1 MTGSL
6 LAEVQ
11 ETIVGGSAQQRGQML
26 RHVTDLFL
34 ENAQHLTEEQV
45 ELFDDVLELL
55 ISKIETAARM
65 ELSARL
71 ALIENAPIKAIRT
84 LAYDDEIVVA
94 RPVLTHSPRLSEE
107 DLLAIARSK
116 GQKHLLAI
124 SNRRRIDTI
133 VTDVLLERGDLEV
146 IDNLVANPLA
156 KFSERGLHR
165 LARSAESDATL
176 AETLSSRRD
185 VPTAIFEQ
193 LLMRATAAVRTRLM
207 TIMPDRQEI
216 LSEIIGEATDK
227 VRQEV
232 ARPRDLAD
240 TLLQL
245 LHQQKAGALDEA
257 ALVDY
262 VKTQRY
268 EELIVALGL
277 LCSASLSVVEPLM
290 RSSRMDG
297 VLIPCKAA
305 NLNWPT
311 VALILQNRFP
321 HHRLSRPDLSRAKL
335 DYFRL
340 SPSTAQR
347 LLRFWQVRSSMAE
360 QNRSSEKRTR
370 SRKLTLEPGSIEI
383 PPGDTPIDCVIL
395 DITSGGACI
404 LVKDASALPLTF
416 HLRTIST
423 GSTYICKRAW
433 QQRNRIGVSF
443 LAQPA

>member
-26 RHVTDLFL
+26 SRVTDLLL
-34 ENAQHLTEEQV
+34 ENVQRLTEEQV
-45 ELFDDVLELL
+45 GVFDDVLELL
-55 ISKIETAARM
+55 ISKIETAARI
-65 ELSARL
+65 ELSTRL
-71 ALIENAPIKAIRT
+71 ALVENAPRKAIRT
-84 LAYDDEIVVA
+84 LACDDEIAVA

-146 IDNLVANPLA
+146 IDSLVANPLA
-156 KFSERGLHR
+156 KFSERGLHK
-165 LARSAESDATL
+165 LARSAETDATL
-176 AETLSSRRD
+176 AEKLSYRCD

-193 LLMRATAAVRTRLM
+193 LLMRATATVRNRLM
-207 TIMPDRQEI
+207 MIMPDRRET
-216 LSEIIGEATDK
+216 LSAIVDEAAEK
-227 VRQEV
+227 VRHEV
-232 ARPRDLAD
+232 ARPRDLAE

-245 LHQQKAGALDEA
+245 LHQQKSGTLDEA

-277 LCSASLSVVEPLM
+277 LCSASLSVIEPLM
-290 RSSRMDG
+290 RSPRVDG
-297 VLIPCKAA
+297 VLIPCRAA
-305 NLNWPT
+305 NLSWPT

-321 HHRLSRPDLSRAKL
+321 HHRLSRPELSRAKL

-340 SPSTAQR
+340 SQATAQR

-360 QNRSSEKRTR
+360 QDRASENRRRT
-370 SRKLTLEPGSIEI
+370 RKLTLEPGSIEI
-383 PPGDTPIDCVIL
+383 PPNDSPVDCVIL

-416 HLRTIST
+416 HLRMAST
-423 GSTYICKRAW
+423 GTAYLCKRAW